1 MLEGY
6 TRNIFGYD
14 ITYSKE
20 EVVKTKNKDY
30 RFKLVLKSK
39 IYKKDSWRGYIYGYN
54 PEITSYGEEIELF
67 SSSLPKI
74 DLQKCI
80 NLTEGTFYEMKENIL
95 KNCFTK

>member
-6 TRNIFGYD
+6 TKNIFGYD

-20 EVVKTKNKDY
+20 EVVKTRYKDY
-30 RFKLVLKSK
+30 KFKLVLKSK
-39 IYKKDSWRGYIYGYN
+39 IYKNDSWRGYVYGYN

-67 SSSLPKI
+67 STLPNF

-80 NLTEGTFYEMKENIL
+80 NHVEGAFYEMKENIL